1 MAELLRSLQDSQLV
15 ARFQRRCGLFPAPED
30 NPRENSAGP
39 SEGTTWAYVEKHVV
53 KNYFYYYLFRFS
65 AALGQEV
72 FYITFLPF
80 THWNIDPYLSRR
92 LVMIWVLVMY
102 IGQVAKDIL
111 KWPRPSSP
119 PVVKLEKR
127 VVAEYGMPSTHA
139 MAATAISF
147 TLLISSM
154 DRYQY
159 PFVLGLTMAV
169 VFSTLV
175 CLSRLYTGM
184 HTVLL
189 EVGPLE
195 LEMGSLELEMGPLEL
210 ELEMGPLELELG
222 PLELEM
228 GPLELE
234 LEMGPLELEMG
245 PLKLELELHVVVS
258 HVAQDVLGG
267 VLITAFLIALTYPA
281 WTLIDSLDS
290 ASPLFPVCV
299 IVVPF
304 FLCYNYPVSDF
315 YSPTRAD
322 TTTIVAA
329 GAGVT
334 LGFWINHFFQLVSQP
349 SPSLPVIRNIPPL
362 TTDMLVLGLT
372 KFTVGIVLIILVR
385 QLVQNLSL
393 QVLFSWFKV
402 VTRNKE
408 ARRRL
413 EIEVPYKF
421 VTYTSVGICATTF
434 VPMLHRCKQGH
445 TETPTLSRLVFGI
458 FGCLSFQMNRECTE
472 SAQEWVSFV
481 LWKPDQEKRG
491 SPAIAS
497 ASSS

>member
-1 MAELLRSLQDSQLV
+1 MAELLWSLQDSQLV
-15 ARFQRRCGLFPAPED
+15 ARFQRCCGLFPASDEG
-30 NPRENSAGP
+30 PRESCAGP
-39 SEGTTWAYVEKHVV
+39 SEGETPAHGVEHLPCANGKGGGGPPNGLRRDAAPQASAQRYVV

-92 LVMIWVLVMY
+92 LVIIWVLVMY
-102 IGQVAKDIL
+102 VGQVTKDIL

-127 VVAEYGMPSTHA
+127 VIAEFGMPSTHA

-147 TLLISSM
+147 TLLLSSM

-159 PFVLGLTMAV
+159 PFVWGLVMAV
-169 VFSTLV
+169 LFSALV

-184 HTVLL
+184 HTVL
-189 EVGPLE
+189 
-195 LEMGSLELEMGPLEL
+195 
-210 ELEMGPLELELG
+210 
-222 PLELEM
+222 
-228 GPLELE
+228 
-234 LEMGPLELEMG
+234 
-245 PLKLELELHVVVS
+245 
-258 HVAQDVLGG
+258 DVLGG
-267 VLITAFLIALTYPA
+267 LLITALLIGLTYPT
-281 WTLIDSLDS
+281 WTFLDHLDS

-299 IVVPF
+299 LIVPF
-304 FLCYNYPVSDF
+304 FLCYNYPVSDY

-322 TTTIVAA
+322 TTTILAA

-334 LGFWINHFFQLVSQP
+334 VGFWINHFFQLVSKP
-349 SPSLPVIRNIPPL
+349 TESLPVIRNIPSL
-362 TTDMLVLGLT
+362 TTGMLVLGLT
-372 KFTVGIVLIILVR
+372 KFAVGILLILLVR

-393 QVLFSWFKV
+393 QVLYSWFKV

-408 ARRRL
+408 AQQRL

-434 VPMLHRCKQGH
+434 VPMLHRFLGL
-445 TETPTLSRLVFGI
+445 P
-458 FGCLSFQMNRECTE
+458 
-472 SAQEWVSFV
+472 
-481 LWKPDQEKRG
+481 
-491 SPAIAS
+491 
-497 ASSS
+497 

>member
-15 ARFQRRCGLFPAPED
+15 ARFQRLCGLFPAPDEG
-30 NPRENSAGP
+30 PRESGAGS
-39 SEGTTWAYVEKHVV
+39 SEGAARVPGVGHLSLANGKSSGGPPNGLRRDVAPQAYVQEYVV

-102 IGQVAKDIL
+102 VGQVTKDIL

-127 VVAEYGMPSTHA
+127 VIAEFEMPSTHA

-147 TLLISSM
+147 TLLLSTV

-159 PFVLGLTMAV
+159 PFVLGLVMAV
-169 VFSTLV
+169 MFSTLV

-184 HTVLL
+184 HTVL
-189 EVGPLE
+189 
-195 LEMGSLELEMGPLEL
+195 
-210 ELEMGPLELELG
+210 
-222 PLELEM
+222 
-228 GPLELE
+228 
-234 LEMGPLELEMG
+234 
-245 PLKLELELHVVVS
+245 
-258 HVAQDVLGG
+258 DVLGG
-267 VLITAFLIALTYPA
+267 VLITALLIGLTYPA
-281 WTLIDSLDS
+281 WTLLDYLDS

-304 FLCYNYPVSDF
+304 FLCYNYPVSDY

-322 TTTIVAA
+322 TTTILAA

-334 LGFWINHFFQLVSQP
+334 IGFWINHFFQLVSMP
-349 SPSLPVIRNIPPL
+349 AESLPAVQNIPPL
-362 TTDMLVLGLT
+362 TTGMLVLGLT
-372 KFTVGIVLIILVR
+372 KFAVGIVLILLVR

-393 QVLFSWFKV
+393 QVLYSWFKV

-434 VPMLHRCKQGH
+434 VPMLHRLLG
-445 TETPTLSRLVFGI
+445 LL
-458 FGCLSFQMNRECTE
+458 
-472 SAQEWVSFV
+472 
-481 LWKPDQEKRG
+481 
-491 SPAIAS
+491 
-497 ASSS
+497 